1 MSKLSFLMFLLVGAI
16 FFAGCNS
23 SESKVAN
30 VAQKSGSQSGQIETV
45 NADGVRRITLQ
56 QLEELTKSGQA
67 FVVDVRTQA
76 AYDQGHIPGAKLMPS
91 GQILNHLNE
100 LPRDKTIVTYCS

>member
-1 MSKLSFLMFLLVGAI
+1 MTKSLYAIGLLLAT

-23 SESKVAN
+23 VDSGVTN
-30 VAQKSGSQSGQIETV
+30 VAHKEQPRTGQVDTTY
-45 NADGVRRITLQ
+45 ADGVSRITIKDF
-56 QLEELTKSGQA
+56 EELRRKGDA
-67 FVVDVRTQA
+67 FVVDVRNQA

-91 GQILNHLNE
+91 GEILNHINE

>member
-1 MSKLSFLMFLLVGAI
+1 MSKLSFIMFLLVGAV

-23 SESKVAN
+23 SESKVASVN
-30 VAQKSGSQSGQIETV
+30 SKSQSGQIETV
-45 NADGVRRITLQ
+45 HADGVRRITLQ
-56 QLEELTKSGQA
+56 QFEELTKNGQA